1 MDHLAPV
8 QSLPGKHFLAHSIF
22 IFQQFLTVLADSIS
36 YVGGVAFGK
45 DIGPLRTPLS
55 TSSRFVS
62 YVYSFLALI
71 MINSYCANLMA
82 FLVEEKVS
90 LPITGVHDPKVS
102 VHECMNGNVQNNFG
116 TLPD

>member
-1 MDHLAPV
+1 M
-8 QSLPGKHFLAHSIF
+8 
-22 IFQQFLTVLADSIS
+22 ADSIS

-45 DIGPLRTPLS
+45 DIGAVKTPLS

-62 YVYSFLALI
+62 YVYSCLALI

-102 VHECMNGNVQNNFG
+102 VHEYMNGNKSK
-116 TLPD
+116 